1 VRQLPNNGD
10 VRLFVYQIAKFH
22 AKILRMMLKSNQIRL
37 HNLEVLIA
45 EAGSAAKLARSAG
58 TNSSY
63 LSQVRN
69 QLPTKN
75 GTPRSIGNEL
85 AEKLERAMNKS
96 QGWMD
101 TPHTD
106 GARKNNHDDPD
117 LRNLHPLIC
126 WVQAGNWHHIS
137 GSFVPAYG
145 AELLPCPVKCTP
157 ESFVLRV
164 RGTSMEPK
172 FHEGDLIFVDPNV
185 TAEHGKYVVVR
196 LAESNEATFK
206 QLIIEE
212 GKQYLKALN
221 PDWPNR
227 IIEADEEA
235 TICGVIVFK
244 GEVI

>member
-1 VRQLPNNGD
+1 LNNAQSP
-10 VRLFVYQIAKFH
+10 LFVYHSAKNY
-22 AKILRMMLKSNQIRL
+22 AKVFRMTLKLNQIRL

-45 EAGSAAKLARSAG
+45 EAGSAAKLARAAG

-69 QLPTKN
+69 QLPTKK
-75 GTPRSIGNEL
+75 GTPRSIGDGL
-85 AEKLERAMNKS
+85 AEKLEKAMNKD

-101 TPHTD
+101 TPHGD
-106 GARKNNHDDPD
+106 GARQEEHNAHGGPD
-117 LRNLHPLIC
+117 LRSLHPLIS
-126 WVQAGNWHHIS
+126 WVQAGNWYEIS
-137 GSFVPAYG
+137 ESFVPAYG
-145 AELLPCPVKCTP
+145 AELLPCPVSCSP

-164 RGTSMEPK
+164 RGSSMEPK

-185 TAEHGKYVVVR
+185 SPDHGKYVVVR
-196 LAESNEATFK
+196 LDESNESTFK

-227 IIEADEEA
+227 IIEVDEEA

-244 GEVI
+244 GEVV

>member
-1 VRQLPNNGD
+1 
-10 VRLFVYQIAKFH
+10 
-22 AKILRMMLKSNQIRL
+22 MTLKLNQIRL

-45 EAGSAAKLARSAG
+45 EAGSAAKLARAAG

-69 QLPTKN
+69 QLPTKK
-75 GTPRSIGNEL
+75 GTPRSIGDGL
-85 AEKLERAMNKS
+85 AEKLEKAMNKD

-101 TPHTD
+101 TPHGD
-106 GARKNNHDDPD
+106 GARQEEHNAHGGPD
-117 LRNLHPLIC
+117 LRSLHPLIS
-126 WVQAGNWHHIS
+126 WVQAGNWYEIS
-137 GSFVPAYG
+137 ESFVPAYG
-145 AELLPCPVKCTP
+145 AELLPCPVSCSP

-164 RGTSMEPK
+164 RGSSMEPK

-185 TAEHGKYVVVR
+185 SPDHGKYVVVR
-196 LAESNEATFK
+196 LDESNESTFK

-227 IIEADEEA
+227 IIEVDEEA

-244 GEVI
+244 GEVV